1 MCRKCGLKF
10 EQDEIVRVAASIEA
24 KATRPKL
31 AKLQKKLDALD
42 PALLAEARRR
52 LRLRQGFAAAEVEVS
67 QKRPQFV
74 RTPWKGFND
83 VKVQMP
89 NKPAGRRDS
98 LNIRTIDLMEY
109 LQEAEPDTPPASPG
123 SPSVPL
129 PPVMPK
135 EPSGAEISKI
145 TIEGVLLERASG
157 LKPDKEVHASPRLL
171 LGRSKLAREA
181 STIAKRL
188 APSVRQDTR
197 FQCVRFAEWK
207 IEIEGFVQLK
217 PKAEIAL
224 FALPELPELLQLCPQ
239 VRQSLLF
246 ALRKL
251 EDVHLHEGHCFR
263 LAETLARHAALRRMT
278 WPSVASVD
286 LEELA
291 GQWQQL
297 RNLSEE
303 KAVMIAPQLRRY
315 SLPPALARFRD
326 LRSGDSVE
334 VSLGTSSA
342 VLAAGILS
350 VRRRGP
356 LARWVSSAFWPAASV
371 EAPLPVSPLARKAL
385 ALAQRRQAVRV
396 VYSWSRCQSSSCSS
410 AFGTVILLLLP
421 ILVICLRLCEDAYAR
436 AEGYPGALMSQH
448 PLKALTFHDR
458 LHFELLVE
466 QATLLAWKERAECEL
481 EGAARKC
488 ASPRRRVVSPL
499 ERLSPTPLDSPS
511 GQWQTARQNG
521 RCQQFHGPARFGIAE
536 LQGPKLDAFDNAGR
550 SSWAREQM
558 TGWLS
563 FQEPELRRRL
573 QSRKFAL

>member
-145 TIEGVLLERASG
+145 TIEGVLL
-157 LKPDKEVHASPRLL
+157 D
-171 LGRSKLAREA
+171 GRSMRALGYSSGDQNWRE
-181 STIAKRL
+181 
-188 APSVRQDTR
+188 R

-207 IEIEGFVQLK
+207 IEIEGFVQLNN
-217 PKAEIAL
+217 PPNIIIRLVSFLMCCRLNPGLHLEIAL

-458 LHFELLVE
+458 LHFELLE
-466 QATLLAWKERAECEL
+466 GGGSGRLATGEL
-481 EGAARKC
+481 
-488 ASPRRRVVSPL
+488 
-499 ERLSPTPLDSPS
+499 
-511 GQWQTARQNG
+511 
-521 RCQQFHGPARFGIAE
+521 
-536 LQGPKLDAFDNAGR
+536 
-550 SSWAREQM
+550 
-558 TGWLS
+558 
-563 FQEPELRRRL
+563 
-573 QSRKFAL
+573 